1 LFSTFK
7 TINQEILNKPRDTIK
22 LAIPAGLFTL
32 QSNLLFLA
40 LSHLDSVTF
49 QVINK
54 EGLLIRLDL
63 FNLISFHITSKIRIS
78 SKGNLSTQNIN
89 NSNF

>member
-1 LFSTFK
+1 MSSTFK

-49 QVINK
+49 QVINFSLNK
-54 EGLLIRLDL
+54 ERLLIRLDL
-63 FNLISFHITSKIRIS
+63 FN
-78 SKGNLSTQNIN
+78 
-89 NSNF
+89 